1 MFVRIDR
8 DLSVNIGNIFSYKL
22 SEDQDSYKLQVWSET
37 GNIVHTVIYLKDRP
51 EQMKLLIEFN
61 NVMRDLTTNLDV
73 IRPVDDEVIG
83 PVQEEPMI
91 EEIIDEE
98 PKHVQEKLDI

>member
-22 SEDQDSYKLQVWSET
+22 SEDQDSYKLQIWSEA

-73 IRPVDDEVIG
+73 IRPTEDVVIG
-83 PVQEEPMI
+83 DVQEPII
-91 EEIIDEE
+91 EEITDEE
-98 PKHVQEKLDI
+98 PRHVQEKLDI